1 MERIDDDGLRWLN
14 LWRQERRI
22 ASDEKVDE
30 WNESTM
36 MVSPSSM
43 EAGFGGGGSGSRL
56 WRRSRRR
63 QHQNPYTRLLSP
75 AKGDEILAVNGEEVP
90 GKSAFEVSSLLQG
103 PNETFVT
110 IKVKHGKCK
119 PVQSLDVQRQV
130 VAKTLVFYRL

>member
-36 MVSPSSM
+36 MVSPSSL
-43 EAGFGGGGSGSRL
+43 EAGFGGIFAPFEVLEDG
-56 WRRSRRR
+56 
-63 QHQNPYTRLLSP
+63 
-75 AKGDEILAVNGEEVP
+75 KGDEILAVNGEEVQ

-110 IKVKHGKCK
+110 IKVKHGKCG